1 LKDRRNLAAV
11 AGVGLAAAALAAGPA
26 SAQLLEDAPE
36 PLEGVG
42 ITEKL
47 DEPLPLEL
55 TFRDETGETVT
66 LGRYF
71 GQEKPVALCF
81 VYFNCP
87 MLCNVFLD
95 GVTATLKDLDWT
107 PGDEF
112 DIVTVSMDPRDTP
125 EGAVKKRAHYVESLG
140 RPAARDGW
148 HFLTG
153 DEESIRRLADAA
165 GFAYRFDEE
174 TGEFQHSAGLFL
186 TTPDGR
192 ISRVLYGVM
201 FEPQTLRLS
210 LVEASDG
217 RIGSPVDQVLLFCF
231 AYDHTEGRYGPA
243 AMKIMRAGGALT
255 MLAVAI
261 LLVAYWKR
269 DSRRRHGTTLGADS

>member
-1 LKDRRNLAAV
+1 LRQRRAVAAIFGTALAAW
-11 AGVGLAAAALAAGPA
+11 AAAAGPA
-26 SAQLLEDAPE
+26 RAQLLEDAPE

-42 ITEKL
+42 IDEKL
-47 DEPLPLEL
+47 DAPLPLEL
-55 TFRDETGETVT
+55 TFRDETGGTVT

-71 GQEKPVALCF
+71 GQGRPVALCF
-81 VYFNCP
+81 VYFDCP

-95 GVTATLKDLDWT
+95 GFTATLREMDWT
-107 PGDEF
+107 PGREF
-112 DIVTVSMDPRDTP
+112 EVVTVSMDPRDTP
-125 EGAVKKRAHYVESLG
+125 EGAVAKRAHYVESLG
-140 RPAARDGW
+140 KPGAMEGW

-153 DEESIRRLADAA
+153 EEAAIRRLADAA
-165 GFAYRFDEE
+165 GFRYRFDEE
-174 TGEFQHSAGLFL
+174 TGEFQHSAGVFL

-201 FEPQTLRLS
+201 FQPQTLRLS

-217 RIGSPVDQVLLFCF
+217 RIGSPMDQVLLFCF

-255 MLAVAI
+255 MLAVAVF
-261 LLVAYWKR
+261 LVAYWKR
-269 DSRRRHGTTLGADS
+269 DSRRGHGPTLGAHS

>member
-1 LKDRRNLAAV
+1 LTHRRDIAALAG
-11 AGVGLAAAALAAGPA
+11 AGLLAAALAPA
-26 SAQLLEDAPE
+26 PARAQLLEDAP
-36 PLEGVG
+36 PALEGVG

-47 DEPLPLEL
+47 DAPLPLEL
-55 TFRDETGETVT
+55 TFRDEAGRPVT

-71 GQEKPVALCF
+71 GQDRPVALCF

-95 GVTATLKDLDWT
+95 GFTATLKDLEWT
-107 PGDEF
+107 PGQEF

-125 EGAVKKRAHYVESLG
+125 EGAVAKRKRYVESLG
-140 RPAARDGW
+140 RPAAEAGW

-153 DEESIRRLADAA
+153 DETAIRRLADAA

-186 TTPDGR
+186 STPDGR

-217 RIGSPVDQVLLFCF
+217 RIGSPMDQVLLFCF

-255 MLAVAI
+255 MLAVAV
-261 LLVAYWKR
+261 LVVAYWKR

>member
-1 LKDRRNLAAV
+1 MTDRRII
-11 AGVGLAAAALAAGPA
+11 AAAAGAALTVTALPA
-26 SAQLLEDAPE
+26 VAAAQLLEDAPE

-47 DEPLPLEL
+47 DAALPLEL

-95 GVTATLKDLDWT
+95 GFTATLRELDWT
-107 PGDEF
+107 PGNEF
-112 DIVTVSMDPRDTP
+112 EIVTVSMDPRDTP

-140 RPAARDGW
+140 IPAAEEGW

-153 DEESIRRLADAA
+153 DEESIRRLAGAA
-165 GFAYRFDEE
+165 GFEYRFDEE
-174 TGEFQHSAGLFL
+174 TGEFQHSAGLFV

-201 FEPQTLRLS
+201 YEPQTLRLS
-210 LVEASDG
+210 
-217 RIGSPVDQVLLFCF
+217 
-231 AYDHTEGRYGPA
+231 
-243 AMKIMRAGGALT
+243 
-255 MLAVAI
+255 
-261 LLVAYWKR
+261 
-269 DSRRRHGTTLGADS
+269 